1 MKKSFL
7 ALMLIFALAVPTY
20 AQEGSITIN
29 SDGNV
34 VNYNIYKVADEDM
47 NFSGDFGSLNVEIE
61 EIDSAY
67 DMAIAS
73 YEISEYIDENNVECL
88 ESEKALNEV
97 TFDNLSE
104 GWYYVEYNKESDV
117 NMQSVLLSV
126 PTFDTDQLVYDI
138 NINAKARTDEGGN
151 PGGGDTGGGA
161 GGDIEVTPFTEET
174 TSGGGNGNGDE
185 ETTSGGNLDDN
196 NEVTTKNEGAT
207 EESTGKA
214 EDGENN
220 GLEGTTS
227 EENPIIE
234 ALEEDYSEITS
245 IDSDGNVVTL
255 PKTGGD
261 KTILICYYAGVV
273 SIVLGGTILLINNI
287 KKKGK

>member
-47 NFSGDFGSLNVEIE
+47 NFSGDFGSLDVEIE

-73 YEISEYIDENNVECL
+73 YEISEYIDEKNVECL

-151 PGGGDTGGGA
+151 PGGDDTSGGA
-161 GGDIEVTPFTEET
+161 GGDIEVTPFPEET

>member
-161 GGDIEVTPFTEET
+161 GGDIEVTPFPEET